1 MSQVFINNQPSHQFR
16 PRSKTIAIPH
26 RCETKQK
33 YCKES
38 SPFELTPQN
47 TPNTPNTPYLK
58 GKNGTSQSFLTEIS
72 LPPSA
77 KVKNTRTFYFLNLM

>member
-1 MSQVFINNQPSHQFR
+1 MSQIFDNQSTHQFR
-16 PRSKTIAIPH
+16 PRSKTIAVPH
-26 RCETKQK
+26 RCDTKSKQQ
-33 YCKES
+33 EL

-47 TPNTPNTPYLK
+47 TPNTPYFK
-58 GKNGTSQSFLTEIS
+58 AKNSASQSFLPEIS

>member
-1 MSQVFINNQPSHQFR
+1 MSINQSNNQIR
-16 PRSKTIAIPH
+16 PRSKTISVPN
-26 RCETKQK
+26 RCETKQNHQT
-33 YCKES
+33 S

-47 TPNTPNTPYLK
+47 TPNTPYFK
-58 GKNGTSQSFLTEIS
+58 GKNGTSQSFLPEIA

>member
-1 MSQVFINNQPSHQFR
+1 MSQISINQPNTQFR
-16 PRSKTIAIPH
+16 PRSKTIAVPN

-33 YCKES
+33 QQKT

-47 TPNTPNTPYLK
+47 TPNTPYFK
-58 GKNGTSQSFLTEIS
+58 GKDSQSQSFLPEIS

>member
-1 MSQVFINNQPSHQFR
+1 MSINQSNNQIR
-16 PRSKTIAIPH
+16 PRSKTISVPN

-33 YCKES
+33 Y
-38 SPFELTPQN
+38 ELTPQN
-47 TPNTPNTPYLK
+47 TPNTPYFK
-58 GKNGTSQSFLTEIS
+58 GKNGTSQSFLPEIA

>member
-1 MSQVFINNQPSHQFR
+1 MSINQHNNQIR
-16 PRSKTIAIPH
+16 PRSKTISVPN

-33 YCKES
+33 YQKN

-47 TPNTPNTPYLK
+47 TPNTPYFK
-58 GKNGTSQSFLTEIS
+58 GKNGPSQSFLPEIA

>member
-1 MSQVFINNQPSHQFR
+1 MSQISINQPTTQFR
-16 PRSKTIAIPH
+16 PRSKTIAVPN
-26 RCETKQK
+26 RCETKQQK
-33 YCKES
+33 T

-47 TPNTPNTPYLK
+47 TPNTPYFK
-58 GKNGTSQSFLTEIS
+58 GKNGSSQSFLPEIS